1 MPASKT
7 GGSLKS
13 VFEPAKAEAAD
24 PLMQPDHSP
33 PAARNPERAGAA
45 LGYPAICPPRST
57 RRYVMR

>member
-33 PAARNPERAGAA
+33 QPRETAERGRARR
-45 LGYPAICPPRST
+45 
-57 RRYVMR
+57 